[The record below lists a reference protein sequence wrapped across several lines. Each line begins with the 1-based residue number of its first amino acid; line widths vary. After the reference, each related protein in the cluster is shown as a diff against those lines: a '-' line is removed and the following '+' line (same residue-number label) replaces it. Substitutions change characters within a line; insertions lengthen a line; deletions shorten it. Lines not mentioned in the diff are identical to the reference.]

1 VSIKWLVFDMDG
13 TLLDDNNQIESKLK
27 DALMECQKAGIKLIL
42 ASGRSYLRLMKYVD
56 LLKMVENKGFLI
68 EVNGMAIT
76 PLESGKRQILKRLTR
91 DDYTLIFEFI
101 KNMDIEIQFNTD
113 DGIYLYLSEKVYA
126 FKEKIREEK
135 QLPADYPWTG
145 GAWDWFDDFR
155 DGYPN
160 GGMIQNLGCLPETLN
175 KMTILQGSNEIEEIF
190 ALFYSEFDGKYEIN
204 RTCPRIIEINPKG
217 INKGNALQQLMRD
230 HGIKRDEVIVFG
242 DGENDVEMFKQVKYS
257 VAMGNSADYVKKFAF
272 ETTTDNI
279 NNGILNII
287 RKYKLINE

>member
-1 VSIKWLVFDMDG
+1 MSIKWLVFDMDG

-27 DALMECQKAGIKLIL
+27 EALMECQKAGIKLIL

-56 LLKMVENKGFLI
+56 LLGMVENKGFLI

-76 PLESGKRQILKRLTR
+76 PLESGKRKILKRLTR
-91 DDYTLIFEFI
+91 DDYTQIFEYI
-101 KNMDIEIQFNTD
+101 KNLDIEIQFNTD

-126 FKEKIREEK
+126 FKEKIREAK

-145 GAWDWFDDFR
+145 GAWDWFDDLR
-155 DGYPN
+155 DGYPK
-160 GGMIQNLGCLPETLN
+160 GGMIQNLECLPETLN
-175 KMTILQGSNEIEEIF
+175 KMTILQGSDEIDEIF
-190 ALFYSEFDGKYEIN
+190 PLFYSEFDGKYEIN

-217 INKGNALQQLMRD
+217 INKGNALQQLMSD
-230 HGIKRDEVIVFG
+230 HGIKSDEVIVFG

-287 RKYKLINE
+287 RKYNLISE

>member
-1 VSIKWLVFDMDG
+1 MSIKWLVFDMDG

-27 DALMECQKAGIKLIL
+27 DALMECQKNGIKLIL

-76 PLESGKRQILKRLTR
+76 PLETGKRQVLKRLTR
-91 DDYTLIFEFI
+91 DDYTRIFEFI
-101 KNMDIEIQFNTD
+101 RKLDIEIQFNTD
-113 DGIYLYLSEKVYA
+113 DGIYLYLSDKVYA
-126 FKEKIREEK
+126 FKEKIRDAK
-135 QLPADYPWTG
+135 HLPADYPWTG
-145 GAWDWFDDFR
+145 GAWDWFDDLR

-175 KMTILQGSNEIEEIF
+175 KMTILQGSDEIEEIF
-190 ALFYSEFDGKYEIN
+190 TLFYSEFDGKYEIN

-217 INKGNALQQLMRD
+217 INKGNALQKLMSD
-230 HGIKRDEVIVFG
+230 HGIKSDEVIVFG

-287 RKYKLINE
+287 RKYNLISE